1 VAAITDLKVATVV
14 AAAAT
19 QAMLLAIAV
28 RKAIIQIQVMAAAL
42 LMMSITTVPMINATA
57 MMQQEFIA

>member
-19 QAMLLAIAV
+19 QAILLAIAV